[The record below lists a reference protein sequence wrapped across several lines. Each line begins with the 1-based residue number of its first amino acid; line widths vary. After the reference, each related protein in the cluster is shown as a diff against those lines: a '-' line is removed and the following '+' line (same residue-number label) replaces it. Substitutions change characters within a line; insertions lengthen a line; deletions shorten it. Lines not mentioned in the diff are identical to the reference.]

1 MEKDKQIE
9 EQKVI
14 ITNSRSELLESLK
27 KIEVFKASITE
38 KDTEISK

>member
-1 MEKDKQIE
+1 MEKDKEIE

-27 KIEVFKASITE
+27 KIEVFKVSIAE

>member
-1 MEKDKQIE
+1 MEIDKEIQ

-27 KIEVFKASITE
+27 KIEVFKASIGE